1 MSAEPPPT
9 AKPPPRYPLPP
20 PDPARTTI
28 FHADSRWADGIEVLV
43 IFDDSGRAIRA
54 FARRPTK

>member
-1 MSAEPPPT
+1 MPEPPPD

-20 PDPARTTI
+20 DPARTMI
-28 FHADSRWADGIEVLV
+28 FHPDSRWQDGIEVMV

-54 FARRPTK
+54 FARRPPER